1 MNQLLQ
7 GQVALITAASKGL
20 GFATA
25 LRLAEEGAH
34 VVICSRDENRIQE
47 AVQKIKDKTGQTP
60 LGLQVDVSKK
70 DDVEKMV
77 RKTIDYF
84 GRIDMLMLNAGGP
97 PAGNFMDLKDEDWEK
112 AFSTNVMSV
121 VRIIREVV
129 PYMRKQGGGKV
140 VAIASSSVKVPIQG
154 LVLSNVMRTGVAG
167 LMKTLSMELGPDGIL
182 LNTLCPGRI
191 ATDRLDELDQG
202 AAVKL
207 EASLKQVREQIIK
220 GIPLGRYGK
229 PEEFAEIA
237 VFLLSPRNSYVT
249 GSVLMVD
256 GGMVQAL

>member
-1 MNQLLQ
+1 MNQSLQ

-25 LRLAEEGAH
+25 LRLAEEGAQLA
-34 VVICSRDENRIQE
+34 ICSRDGNRIQE
-47 AVQKIKDKTGQTP
+47 AVQKIQEKTGQTP
-60 LGLQVDVSKK
+60 LGLQVDVSNKE
-70 DDVEKMV
+70 DVEKMV

-97 PAGNFMDLKDEDWEK
+97 PAGSFMDLKDEDWEK
-112 AFSTNVMSV
+112 AFATNVMSV

-129 PYMRKQGGGKV
+129 PSMRKQGGGRV
-140 VAIASSSVKVPIQG
+140 VAIASSSVREPIPG

-167 LMKTLSMELGPDGIL
+167 LMKTLSMELGQDGIL

-191 ATDRLDELDQG
+191 ATDRLDDLDQG
-202 AAVKL
+202 AAAKL
-207 EASLKQVREQIIK
+207 EVSMEEVRDEITK

-229 PEEFAEIA
+229 PEEFAEA
-237 VFLLSPRNSYVT
+237 ALFLLSPRNSYIT
-249 GSVLMVD
+249 GTVLMVD
-256 GGMVQAL
+256 GGMINAL